1 MSGGFCCE
9 ETVMLSKITYK
20 GFAAA
25 CLGFVRDDHVV
36 YLHLLGPTATVRAIW
51 AALSEKRR
59 GRSYEVR
66 IDDHSYPRLE
76 KGVRYRTFTS
86 RVEDL
91 LDMVMVHPRA
101 AGISVEPPVYLL
113 SPAGHQGPPAGFFA
127 RLNRAVPIP
136 FKAEWARELWER
148 GLAGVEEERKY
159 SYSDRTYTHHGDLVR
174 KLSSQGDVQGYVL
187 HRQPSWWL
195 RVVQEI
201 LLPRGC
207 DDGA

>member
-1 MSGGFCCE
+1 
-9 ETVMLSKITYK
+9 MLSKITYK
-20 GFAAA
+20 GFSAA
-25 CLGFVRDDHVV
+25 CLGFIGDDHLV

-59 GRSYEVR
+59 GRSYEVK

-113 SPAGHQGPPAGFFA
+113 APAGHQGPPAGFFA
-127 RLNRAVPIP
+127 RLNRAVSIP
-136 FKAEWARELWER
+136 FKAEWAEKLWER
-148 GLAGVEEERKY
+148 GLAGVEEERNY

-187 HRQPSWWL
+187 QQQPSWWL
-195 RVVQEI
+195 GVVQEI
-201 LLPRGC
+201 LLPREC